1 MQELIETIEAI
12 RGRINEHHAK
22 LSSSESMTRYAL
34 IDPLLNALGWNLSDP
49 GVVSTEDFTPGSI
62 ADYVLDNAI
71 VVEAKKLGGGLG
83 KHEQKLMD
91 YTKNKNVRYGVL
103 TDGARWKIYDTD
115 ASSLVPK
122 EEFDIRDDTW
132 VVIPAVAKLHK
143 LAVRPK
149 TKTDSQREPEP
160 QPNTLLEDSLKVIG
174 KKPRQLRLPDG
185 KTVQVHSW
193 SDMFASIVEWLLDND
208 KIRPSR
214 LPITT
219 SKTGVLLGHEPC
231 HLNGKPFRARKKV
244 GNFYLNTNLNAMT
257 MVNYAIRLIQDEA
270 MMRKEEFVVK
280 MD

>member
-12 RGRINEHHAK
+12 RGKINEHHVK

-49 GVVSTEDFTPGSI
+49 SVVSTEDFTPGSI
-62 ADYVLDNAI
+62 ADYVLDNVI
-71 VVEAKKLGGGLG
+71 VVEAKKLGGSLG

-132 VVIPAVAKLHK
+132 IVIPAVAKIHK

-149 TKTDSQREPEP
+149 TETGNQKEPEP
-160 QPNTLLEDSLKVIG
+160 QPNTLLEDSLNASG
-174 KKPRQLRLPDG
+174 KKPRQLCLPDG
-185 KTVQVHSW
+185 KMVQVHSW
-193 SDMFASIVEWLLDND
+193 SDMFASIVKWLLDND

-219 SKTGVLLGHEPC
+219 SKTGVLLGP
-231 HLNGKPFRARKKV
+231 
-244 GNFYLNTNLNAMT
+244 
-257 MVNYAIRLIQDEA
+257 
-270 MMRKEEFVVK
+270 
-280 MD
+280 